1 MFLGLMIKHQRVQI
15 APVQVRAAFWVR
27 ERDSA
32 GRAKSETPARTRAH
46 WFELAVCSNDT
57 GVDNRSTNRRFQ
69 VMGKVYLHDRSPIR
83 ELAFLYAYI

>member
-46 WFELAVCSNDT
+46 WFELAVCLNNT
-57 GVDNRSTNRRFQ
+57 GIGKGLRNRRFQ

>member
-1 MFLGLMIKHQRVQI
+1 MFLGLMIKHQRVQM
-15 APVQVRAAFWVR
+15 APVAVRAAFWVR

-57 GVDNRSTNRRFQ
+57 GIDKRIRDRRFR
-69 VMGKVYLHDRSPIR
+69 VMGKMYLHDRSPSR
-83 ELAFLYAYI
+83 ELAFLYADI